1 MPSDITVATSEKKQK
16 MKHPDK
22 FTLIA
27 GPCAI
32 EDDEMPFIIGREVKA
47 ICDKLGIEYIFKGSY
62 RKANRSRLDSFTGI
76 GDELALSI
84 LQNVGKELGV
94 ETITDVHE
102 SHEPEKVAKY
112 VDNLQ
117 IPAFLCRQTEL
128 LLAAGKTGCGVNI
141 KKGQFLSPEAM
152 IFPLEKVRST
162 GNNKVWLCERGT
174 TFGYSDL
181 IVDATSIARMKNL
194 GAPVIMD
201 CTHAVQKPNKTEGV
215 TGGDPQLIET
225 ITLSAAATGADGL
238 FMEVHP
244 SPQDA
249 KSDPHTML
257 QLDKLEGILEK
268 VIAIRSALKG

>member
-1 MPSDITVATSEKKQK
+1 MSE
-16 MKHPDK
+16 

-32 EDDEMPFIIGREVKA
+32 EDDKMPFHIGREVKA
-47 ICDKLGIEYIFKGSY
+47 ICDDLGIRFIFKGSY

-76 GDELALSI
+76 GDEIALSI
-84 LQNVGKELGV
+84 LKEVGKELGV
-94 ETITDVHE
+94 ETITDIHE
-102 SHEPEKVAKY
+102 SHEAAMVAEY
-112 VDNLQ
+112 VDNIQ

-128 LLAAGKTGCGVNI
+128 LLAAGNTGKGVNI

-152 IFPLEKVRST
+152 TFPLEKVRST
-162 GNNKVWLCERGT
+162 GNKKIWLCERGT

-181 IVDATSIARMKNL
+181 VVDATSISRMKEL

-215 TGGDPQLIET
+215 TGGDPSMIET
-225 ITLSAAATGADGL
+225 VALSAIATGADGF
-238 FMEVHP
+238 FMETHP
-244 SPQDA
+244 DPKTA

-257 QLDKLEGILEK
+257 QMDRLRPILEK
-268 VIAIRSALKG
+268 AMRIRKALNNA